1 MSIRDNIMEVRRRIA
16 AACERSG
23 RDPEEVRLIA
33 VSKTKPVSMI
43 EEAVSA
49 GQNIF
54 GENRPQELRDKY
66 ALLPSS
72 LQWHMIGH
80 LQKNKIKYVVGRA
93 CMIHSIDSLD
103 LAEAVNEQAA
113 KSHVIMPVLVEVNAA
128 GEESKFGLTPQ
139 SLMEQIDDFLAFEH
153 MRVRGLM
160 TVAPYTENPEDV
172 RPFFKALRQLSV
184 DIQNKSIDNNIDVS
198 LLSMGMSGDFET
210 AIEEGATH
218 VRVGTSI
225 FGARDYSR

>member
-43 EEAVSA
+43 EEAVAA

-128 GEESKFGLTPQ
+128 GEESKFGVSPSECADLVKKIALLP
-139 SLMEQIDDFLAFEH
+139 SVHIK
-153 MRVRGLM
+153 GLM
-160 TVAPYTENPEDV
+160 TVAPYVAVSEENFEV
-172 RPFFKALRQLSV
+172 FTQIMQLGV
-184 DIQNKSIDNNIDVS
+184 DITDKNIDNVCMNVF
-198 LLSMGMSGDFET
+198 SMGMSGDYET
-210 AIEEGATH
+210 AIKCGATY
-218 VRVGTSI
+218 VRVGTGI
-225 FGARDYSR
+225 FGERNYNK